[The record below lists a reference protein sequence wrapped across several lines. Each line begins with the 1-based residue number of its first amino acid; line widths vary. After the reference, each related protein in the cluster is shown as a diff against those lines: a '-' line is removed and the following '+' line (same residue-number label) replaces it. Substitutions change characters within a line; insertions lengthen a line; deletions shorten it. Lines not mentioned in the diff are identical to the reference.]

1 MHTIMAT
8 IRNKIKLLFLLLY
21 LCIAQDLVTCSNRP
35 FEGIKFRDKMCTSHP
50 VLSPQRHAHVPD
62 DADSFLNEG
71 KKWKFQINVEPL
83 VPVKPQN

>member
-1 MHTIMAT
+1 
-8 IRNKIKLLFLLLY
+8 
-21 LCIAQDLVTCSNRP
+21 
-35 FEGIKFRDKMCTSHP
+35 MCTSHP